1 MRIFVN
7 IFVRT
12 LKCIELSPRW
22 VTLYNS
28 ACFLD
33 LRLIVPRHGT
43 YWRLDERLRR
53 VEEGY
58 PLQVGDRW
66 AGIPDDID
74 AAFTYKDG
82 K

>member
-1 MRIFVN
+1 M
-7 IFVRT
+7 
-12 LKCIELSPRW
+12 
-22 VTLYNS
+22 
-28 ACFLD
+28 
-33 LRLIVPRHGT
+33 IVPRHGT

-66 AGIPDDID
+66 AGILNDID

>member
-1 MRIFVN
+1 M
-7 IFVRT
+7 
-12 LKCIELSPRW
+12 
-22 VTLYNS
+22 
-28 ACFLD
+28 
-33 LRLIVPRHGT
+33 RLIVPRHGT

-66 AGIPDDID
+66 AEIPNDID

-82 K
+82 KWTYDLNLNSKGSVLG

>member
-1 MRIFVN
+1 MCHPVQSCMLFGLN
-7 IFVRT
+7 
-12 LKCIELSPRW
+12 
-22 VTLYNS
+22 
-28 ACFLD
+28 
-33 LRLIVPRHGT
+33 VPRHGT

-66 AGIPDDID
+66 AGIPNDID

-82 K
+82 KSWIPEMARDLSAS